1 MWLKKIRDQRAKKR
15 QWRRTKEKANKERK
29 EGKEAKKAS
38 AGDENGQGLNQAAMN
53 TFTGTRAAEL
63 MTRW

>member
-15 QWRRTKEKANKERK
+15 QWRRTKEEGKQKRK
-29 EGKEAKKAS
+29 EGKKAKKAS
-38 AGDENGQGLNQAAMN
+38 AGENGQGLNQAAMN
-53 TFTGTRAAEL
+53 TFTWDRAAEL